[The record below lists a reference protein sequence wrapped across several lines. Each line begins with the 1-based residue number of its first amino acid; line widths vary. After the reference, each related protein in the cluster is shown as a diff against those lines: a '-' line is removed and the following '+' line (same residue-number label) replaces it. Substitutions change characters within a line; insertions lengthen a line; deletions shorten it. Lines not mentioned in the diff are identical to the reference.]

1 MTAELKFKQIAVAV
15 TRRAGGAAGGASES
29 LSLYGLTEDG
39 VVYEHVGE
47 LDSRVAG
54 GGWKRM
60 SMREL
65 P

>member
-1 MTAELKFKQIAVAV
+1 MAGELTFKQIAVAV

-39 VVYEHVGE
+39 AVYEYLGE
-47 LDSRVAG
+47 PDSKVAG

>member
-1 MTAELKFKQIAVAV
+1 MAGELTFKQIAVAV

-39 VVYEHVGE
+39 AVYEYLGE
-47 LDSRVAG
+47 LDSKVAG